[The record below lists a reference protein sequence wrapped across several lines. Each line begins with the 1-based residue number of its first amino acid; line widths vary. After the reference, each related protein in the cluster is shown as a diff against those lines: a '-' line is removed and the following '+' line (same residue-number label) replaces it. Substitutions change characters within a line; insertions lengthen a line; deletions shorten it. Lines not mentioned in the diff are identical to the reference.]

1 LFEFCNR
8 DCDVNATRILEI
20 ILSLV
25 TSPSKFLLS
34 LVVGAAC
41 FTGTSAAQEIKIAF
55 LDDQR
60 VMQESVPAKAAIAK
74 IEQEFSKRDKE
85 LQDLSK
91 ILKQLTQR
99 LDKDMPNLSDV
110 QRLKRQREL
119 ADAELEFSRK
129 QRAFN
134 EDLSQRKNEELYSLS
149 DRAKKIVRQIAE
161 AEKIDLVLLD
171 AVYFSPRIDITE
183 KVLKQLAK

>member
-1 LFEFCNR
+1 LKSQW
-8 DCDVNATRILEI
+8 RIYVYRTLEI
-20 ILSLV
+20 ILSFV
-25 TSPSKFLLS
+25 TFSSKCLLS
-34 LVVGAAC
+34 VVFGVAC
-41 FTGTSAAQEIKIAF
+41 LTGTSSAQEIKIAF

-60 VMQESVPAKAAIAK
+60 IMQESVPAKAAIAK

-91 ILKQLTQR
+91 NLKLLTQR
-99 LDKDMPNLSDV
+99 LDKDMPSLNDV

-119 ADAELEFSRK
+119 ADSELEFSRK

-134 EDLSQRKNEELYSLS
+134 EDLGQRKNDELYSLS
-149 DRAKKIVRQIAE
+149 ERAKKIVRQIAE